1 MCTVPCISATHSAQY
16 TEYYFTMS
24 NKRNA
29 LGKGLSALLE
39 SASTD
44 ITTTTRS
51 SNELGA
57 VVGAVTNIPLALIE
71 ANPFQPRSHF
81 EEQALSELAD
91 SIKLHGIIQ
100 PVTVRKMGY
109 DRFQLISGERRFRA
123 SQLAGLE
130 NVPAY
135 VRVANDQAMLEMA
148 LVENI
153 QRENLDAIEIAISYK
168 RLIDECSLTQEQL
181 SEKVSKQRSTVTNYL
196 RLLKLPAEVQ
206 LGIREKKIS
215 MGHARALINV
225 EKADDMVDIYHR
237 IMEDGLSV
245 REVEELTRDKKKIE
259 PRIKHKNFQ
268 GELDEKYKDKIKSL
282 SKQYGAKIEL
292 KSNTQGEGKIII
304 PFTNEDE
311 LDKIIDALDI

>member
-1 MCTVPCISATHSAQY
+1 MN
-16 TEYYFTMS
+16 

-29 LGKGLSALLE
+29 LGRGLSALLE

-44 ITTTTRS
+44 ITS
-51 SNELGA
+51 NIKSNNELGA
-57 VVGAVTNIPLALIE
+57 VVGAVTNLPLLQIE
-71 ANPFQPRSHF
+71 VNPFQPRSHF
-81 EEQALSELAD
+81 EQQALTELVE

-130 NVPAY
+130 TIPAY

-168 RLIDECSLTQEQL
+168 RLIEECSLTQEQL

-196 RLLKLPAEVQ
+196 RLLKLPPEIQ

-225 EKADDMVDIYHR
+225 EKAEDMVEIYHR
-237 IMEDGLSV
+237 IMEDDLSV
-245 REVEELTRDKKKIE
+245 RDVEELTRDKKKIE
-259 PRIKHKNFQ
+259 PRLKHKNLT
-268 GELDEKYKDKIKSL
+268 GNLTEKFSDKLKSL
-282 SKQYGAKIEL
+282 SKQYNAKIEL
-292 KSNTQGEGKIII
+292 KSNVQGAGKIII
-304 PFTNEDE
+304 PFANEDD